1 MGTRFLLTAESPV
14 PPQTAQRYFA
24 AGFSDVIVTD
34 EIDGL
39 PQRVI
44 ANELVREL
52 EAKSGL
58 AKLLFALRNALAFRR
73 ATGATLPQLLQSAL
87 ALRAKEGLTRSQ
99 LLMAANAPML
109 ARTAMNEGDPVHGYL
124 PSGTV
129 AAVIADRPT
138 CAELIERIMRE
149 AEETLVRLAPAKE
162 S

>member
-1 MGTRFLLTAESPV
+1 
-14 PPQTAQRYFA
+14 
-24 AGFSDVIVTD
+24 VIVTS

-44 ANELVREL
+44 VNELVREL

-73 ATGATLPQLLQSAL
+73 ATGATLPELLRSAL
-87 ALRAKEGLTRSQ
+87 ALRQSEKLTRAQ

-109 ARTAMNEGDPVHGYL
+109 ARAAMNEGDPVHGYL

-129 AAVIADRPT
+129 AGVITDRPT
-138 CAELIERIMRE
+138 CAELISRIVRE
-149 AEETLVRLAPAKE
+149 AEETLARLAAAKE